1 MLHKILKSIDSKQAF
16 PVAKAHCD
24 IPCGIYDPITAQIS
38 VLTAIRMEDQLA
50 DIIAKDEQSAA
61 DQAKFSRLVAEKESH
76 LAKAKEE
83 VRIIWGDFF
92 KQPVFDK
99 YPQTHELTHKI
110 MMQASIAKQH
120 LGRDHAVD
128 LLKSVN
134 EFAEIF
140 WGSKGVETYTA
151 KSPYAVKE
159 DVVYPKIG

>member
-1 MLHKILKSIDSKQAF
+1 MLHKILKTIDSQTAF
-16 PVAKAHCD
+16 PEAKAHCD

-38 VLTAIRMEDQLA
+38 VLTAIRMEDQIA
-50 DIIAKDEQSAA
+50 DLTAGDMTPAA
-61 DQAKFSRLVAEKESH
+61 HAKFSRVVAEKEAH
-76 LAKAKEE
+76 LIKAKDE

-99 YPQTHELTHKI
+99 YPQTHDLVHRI
-110 MMQASIAKQH
+110 MLQASKAKQH
-120 LGRDHAVD
+120 LGRDHSVE
-128 LLKSVN
+128 LLKLVN

-140 WGSKGVETYTA
+140 WGSKDVETYTA

>member
-1 MLHKILKSIDSKQAF
+1 MLHKILNTIDSQVSF
-16 PVAKAHCD
+16 TEAKAHCD
-24 IPCGIYDPITAQIS
+24 IPCGIYDPFLAQYS
-38 VLTAIRMEDQLA
+38 VLTAIRMEDQ
-50 DIIAKDEQSAA
+50 IAELLEGDMTPAK
-61 DQAKFSRLVAEKESH
+61 QAKFSRLVTEKEMH
-76 LAKAKEE
+76 LGNAKEE
-83 VRIIWGDFF
+83 IRIIWGDFF

-120 LGRDHAVD
+120 LGRDHALD

-134 EFAEIF
+134 EFAEVF

>member
-1 MLHKILKSIDSKQAF
+1 MLHKLLKTIDNHFELPAAS
-16 PVAKAHCD
+16 AHCD

-38 VLTAIRMEDQLA
+38 VLTAIRMEDQ
-50 DIIAKDEQSAA
+50 IAELTDGGMSVAQ
-61 DQAKFSRLVAEKESH
+61 QAKFSRVVAEKEAH
-76 LAKAKEE
+76 LIKAKDE

-99 YPQTHELTHKI
+99 YPQTHDLVHKI
-110 MMQASIAKQH
+110 MLQASKAKQH
-120 LGRDHAVD
+120 LGREHSVE
-128 LLKSVN
+128 LLGLVN

-159 DVVYPKIG
+159 DVVYPKIA

>member
-1 MLHKILKSIDSKQAF
+1 MLHKILKSID
-16 PVAKAHCD
+16 AKVELTEASAHCD
-24 IPCGIYDPITAQIS
+24 IPCGIYDPFAAQYS
-38 VLTAIRMEDQLA
+38 VLTAIRMEDQ
-50 DIIAKDEQSAA
+50 IAELLEGEMTPAKH
-61 DQAKFSRLVAEKESH
+61 AKFSRLVSEKEQH
-76 LAKAKEE
+76 LIKVKEE
-83 VRIIWGDFF
+83 IRIIWGDFF

-159 DVVYPKIG
+159 DVVYPKLG